1 MAFDH
6 AQKESWFK
14 VPPKRLLAEIQHD
27 LFYSFLN
34 RDVNGLEDLG
44 DKDFGCN
51 WIVQTRDL
59 KADSVIFSAGVGRDI
74 TFEHALADKFGAKI
88 HLIDPS
94 PTGRETI
101 ELAENTRPEFIYHPV
116 ALAGTDGFLEMAE
129 PTDPEEGSWLSMDG
143 TVTETAPERKRI
155 QVPCKTL
162 ASLIREQGHDHVDLL
177 KIDIEGAEYLVLDSL
192 IRDKVPIRQIAVEF
206 HNGILPGVPRQMTIR
221 SLMRLHKAGYRLV
234 FKGGSNHTLVRK
246 EYL

>member
-1 MAFDH
+1 MA
-6 AQKESWFK
+6 QGS
-14 VPPKRLLAEIQHD
+14 PKRLLAEIQHD

-34 RDVNGLEDLG
+34 RDVDGLEDLG

-59 KADSVIFSAGVGRDI
+59 KSNSVIYSAGVGRDI
-74 TFEHALADKFGAKI
+74 SFEHALADKFGAKI

-101 ELAENTRPEFIYHPV
+101 ELAENTRTEFIYHLV
-116 ALAGTDGFLEMAE
+116 ALAGTNGFLEMAE

-143 TVTETAPERKRI
+143 TVTETALERTRI

-162 ASLIREQGHDHVDLL
+162 ASLIQELGHTMWICSKSTL
-177 KIDIEGAEYLVLDSL
+177 KGLSIWFST
-192 IRDKVPIRQIAVEF
+192 
-206 HNGILPGVPRQMTIR
+206 H
-221 SLMRLHKAGYRLV
+221 
-234 FKGGSNHTLVRK
+234 
-246 EYL
+246 